1 MNLTWIES
9 VIFVRKFVKVI
20 LFLLLTVTL
29 HGVAGNVFTGKAV
42 EQGKYAVTY
51 SMSQHEQISEP
62 EFPCSPVAELNNL
75 QSYQTSVTRVQ
86 RVQLGE
92 YFSTLKNLLQ
102 CCADYENSLSQHLG
116 KIYNTTISY
125 YCQPSS
131 EYYVFAL
138 RRIII

>member
-1 MNLTWIES
+1 MA
-9 VIFVRKFVKVI
+9 KFVKVI

-92 YFSTLKNLLQ
+92 YFSTLKNLYSAVQ
-102 CCADYENSLSQHLG
+102 TMRILS
-116 KIYNTTISY
+116 
-125 YCQPSS
+125 PSIW
-131 EYYVFAL
+131 ERFIIL
-138 RRIII
+138 RYPIIVNRLASIMYLL

>member
-1 MNLTWIES
+1 MA
-9 VIFVRKFVKVI
+9 KFVKVI

-51 SMSQHEQISEP
+51 SMSQHEQISE
-62 EFPCSPVAELNNL
+62 PVAELNNL

>member
-1 MNLTWIES
+1 MFSLE
-9 VIFVRKFVKVI
+9 K
-20 LFLLLTVTL
+20 
-29 HGVAGNVFTGKAV
+29 
-42 EQGKYAVTY
+42 QGKYAVTY